1 MSTVIGLTGPTGA
14 GKSLF
19 ASVAERKGFF
29 VIDCDRIAREESD
42 NKEMLTLLCE
52 RFGDDLLKDGC
63 LERKLLAKRAF
74 ASKQDTD
81 DMNSIMLPF
90 IVNSIE
96 KIMEDKDKV
105 LLDAPTLFE
114 SGLDGCCDAVIG
126 ILADESLRCD
136 RIVTRDN
143 LSIEDAKIRLSA
155 AKSDDFFSTRCDAV
169 IINNGDKQEFIKKAE
184 EILQK
189 YI

>member
-136 RIVTRDN
+136 
-143 LSIEDAKIRLSA
+143 IEDAKIRLSA

>member
-1 MSTVIGLTGPTGA
+1 MRTVIGITGPTGA

-19 ASVAERKGFF
+19 SEVAEQKGFF
-29 VIDCDRIAREESD
+29 VIDCDKVARKECE
-42 NKEMLTLLCE
+42 NEEMLSLLCL
-52 RFGDDLLKDGC
+52 RFGNDLLKDGC

-114 SGLDGCCDAVIG
+114 SGLDKCCDAVIG
-126 ILADESLRCD
+126 ILAEESLRKA
-136 RIVTRDN
+136 RIISRDG
-143 LSIEDAKIRLSA
+143 LSMEDAKIRLSA

-169 IINNGDKQEFIKKAE
+169 IINNGDKQDFINKAE